1 MAFEPVIELTDLERV
16 ELVQTCATSG
26 FKVIHRILRSEVDKF
41 VVAHMNTAV
50 EDEKLAY
57 ARFVQSK
64 TAAQI
69 YQGMTDRINLELTI
83 AVARSKEDQTEVV
96 GDTTEGLL
104 DIGELAS
111 RTEDLP
117 NFLGDYQDETL
128 EGVD

>member
-41 VVAHMNTAV
+41 VVAHMNVAV
-50 EDEKLAY
+50 EDKDLAY

-69 YQGMTDRINLELTI
+69 YQGMTDRINVELSI

-96 GDTTEGLL
+96 GDSTEGIL
-104 DIGELAS
+104 DLGEIAAS
-111 RTEDLP
+111 NVP
-117 NFLGDYQDETL
+117 NFLGDYQDDDML
-128 EGVD
+128 EGIN

>member
-41 VVAHMNTAV
+41 VVAHMNVPV
-50 EDEKLAY
+50 EDKDLAY

-69 YQGMTDRINLELTI
+69 YQGMTDRINLELSV
-83 AVARSKEDQTEVV
+83 AVARSKEGQIEEV

-104 DIGELAS
+104 DIGEAS
-111 RTEDLP
+111 SGMDDLP
-117 NFLGDYQDETL
+117 NLLGDYRDDIL
-128 EGVD
+128 EGME